1 MFEEL
6 GFTHIVHLEVGY
18 GGWVNAGNPVE
29 K

>member
-6 GFTHIVHLEVGY
+6 GFRNIVHLEVGY
-18 GGWVNAGNPVE
+18 GGWVKAGNAVA

>member
-6 GFTHIVHLEVGY
+6 GFRNIVHLEEGY
-18 GGWVNAGNPVE
+18 GGWVNAGHPIE